1 MVFMRDQNKEVINL
15 LKLNIEWCFKECN
28 IKVTEF
34 NIVSIRKISN
44 TGIQYEIRSEH
55 LTILIPRGTK
65 IGSKEET

>member
-1 MVFMRDQNKEVINL
+1 M
-15 LKLNIEWCFKECN
+15 
-28 IKVTEF
+28 KVTEF
-34 NIVSIRKISN
+34 NIRKISN